1 MVRTVWER
9 GTFCLVLTVPHDR
22 LRVNTW
28 VKVKVRV
35 GRGIGMVRVNPP
47 FLEESSQR
55 WMNKCVC
62 VCGGVIKEKGEKK
75 KRD

>member
-35 GRGIGMVRVNPP
+35 GCVIGMVRVNAPRV
-47 FLEESSQR
+47 LTKIDEQ
-55 WMNKCVC
+55 MCVC
-62 VCGGVIKEKGEKK
+62 LWGGS
-75 KRD
+75 